1 MSVKKIKRA
10 RRPRKRELERVARKY
25 AKLHV
30 KKGDNV
36 RILAGKD
43 RGKEGRVLQV
53 LKAKG
58 RCLVEGINQC
68 KRHQKPNQ
76 QMQKGGIIEK
86 EASVHLSNVQVID
99 TNGRD
104 VTRIKRTRSAEGK
117 SVRVAVKSGEQ
128 LDKS

>member
-1 MSVKKIKRA
+1 MSRTRVKRA

-30 KKGDNV
+30 KKGDRV
-36 RILAGKD
+36 VILAGKD
-43 RGKEGRVLQV
+43 KGKEGRILQV

-58 RCLVEGINQC
+58 RVLVEGVNQV

-86 EASVHLSNVQVID
+86 EASVHISNVQVVD
-99 TNGRD
+99 ADGNG
-104 VTRIKRTRSAEGK
+104 TRVKRIRNAEGK
-117 SVRVAVKSGEQ
+117 TVRVAVRSGEQ